1 MNKIT
6 LFSLKAMG
14 LIGLVCSP
22 LAMAQIMIGQTAGF
36 TGPVGAGVKET
47 TDGAKKFTLTA
58 STLKVASTGK
68 KLNSYLWTTSSIP
81 SSQLKMLG
89 S

>member
-6 LFSLKAMG
+6 LFSLMAMG

-22 LAMAQIMIGQTAGF
+22 VAMAQIMIGQTAGF

-47 TDGAKKFTLTA
+47 AEGAKI
-58 STLKVASTGK
+58 S
-68 KLNSYLWTTSSIP
+68 
-81 SSQLKMLG
+81 
-89 S
+89 